1 MKLAHPGMVV
11 EVALHTRTQR
21 AYKGLKAQKG
31 PPSLRIFSV
40 APPSHP
46 LLTAACQEVNS
57 GQCPALLTAGVEGL
71 AQSQLESP
79 CQGHS
84 DLSDKASLSPLWLP
98 PEAQQVPTW
107 FVLSKSST
115 QSTEGLQRV

>member
-31 PPSLRIFSV
+31 TPQDILSSTTL
-40 APPSHP
+40 PPSHP

-84 DLSDKASLSPLWLP
+84 DLSDKASHITP
-98 PEAQQVPTW
+98 AA
-107 FVLSKSST
+107 SSRSSAGSYLACPFKVINT
-115 QSTEGLQRV
+115 IH